1 MVFNDLER
9 AYNRVPREVMWLVLE
24 KKGVPL
30 TYIKLIKDMYAEVVT
45 SVRKS
50 GGITSFLSK

>member
-9 AYNRVPREVMWLVLE
+9 AYNRVPREVMWSVLE